1 MNTIAVINVAKSQL
15 GMEEDAY
22 RALLVRVT
30 GMASLRAMSER
41 QRIAVVEELK
51 RMGFR
56 VTASG
61 KKLPAS
67 PKPYIRLIHALW
79 KSCQRLGVL
88 EDGSRGALRVFCRN
102 ILFPGNLTVAV
113 DPDTLDYE
121 KASKVIDALKAM
133 EKRGKDAACA

>member
-15 GMEEDAY
+15 GMDEEAY
-22 RALLVRVT
+22 RALLARVT
-30 GMASLRAMSER
+30 GLQSLRAMSER
-41 QRIAVVEELK
+41 QRVAVVEELK

-56 VTASG
+56 VTANG

-88 EDGSRGALRVFCRN
+88 EDGSRGGLRTFCRN
-102 ILFPGNLTVAV
+102 TLFPGNDVVAV
-113 DPDTLDYE
+113 DPDTLDYAQ
-121 KASKVIDALKAM
+121 ASKIIDALKAM
-133 EKRGKDAACA
+133 EKRGKAAR